1 MPIVKTTSMKRIA
14 TKTIT
19 IRIKVD
25 DNRWRIIELVK
36 GKVVATSKLKELS
49 SGQIRKYTEEEDKME
64 TLSFLSAEDKRFYK
78 KNKDHPDMAWAL
90 DILHG

>member
-1 MPIVKTTSMKRIA
+1 MKRIA
-14 TKTIT
+14 TKNIT

-25 DNRWRIIELVK
+25 DNRWRIVELVK
-36 GKVVATSKLKELS
+36 GKVVSPAKLKEMS
-49 SGQIRKYTEEEDKME
+49 KGQINKYTEQEDQMS

>member
-1 MPIVKTTSMKRIA
+1 MKRIA

-19 IRIKVD
+19 INIKVD
-25 DNRWRIIELVK
+25 DNRWRIVELVK
-36 GKVVATSKLKELS
+36 GKVVAPSKLKELS
-49 SGQIRKYTEEEDKME
+49 PGQIRKYTEEEDRMS